1 MSSTP
6 EPRLRFNGATVD
18 FGVTRALDD
27 FTASFAPGEIVGLLG
42 HNGAGKSTLLNVATG
57 AVRATAG
64 EMVIDGVPVAH
75 GSSPKEIA
83 ALGVTVIHQT
93 PALAG
98 NLSILD
104 NMWIG
109 REWSGS
115 RADRVAKAREALD
128 RVGGQD
134 LPLSAL
140 VGALPLGQRQVVD
153 LARGLLSG
161 EMKVLLLDEPTAA
174 LGQAETDS
182 LHALI
187 ASLAAGGTTVIYVSH
202 RLPDILEICQRVL
215 VLREGRLVSES
226 PVAGLTGSD
235 LARALAPG
243 LVEQER
249 IPTNPGRVVLKSTA
263 PYNLEFRAGEVVG
276 LFGVAA
282 GPQFALLQS
291 WHGHGG
297 TTETTLDGAPYA
309 PRSPK
314 AAITQSVHSVPADRD
329 RDGLIGGMSA
339 IDNVFLPWRGRRING
354 KDVTGSPKH
363 MREVYD
369 HAREVLG
376 ILGPGAESPISSF
389 SGGNR
394 QKHLLASWL
403 FPASPK
409 VLLLSQPTQGVDVA
423 AKADIRAAI
432 RTAAA
437 NGTCVIVASAESDE
451 IASLVDRA
459 YVLVDADSAVV
470 EPSDDFDAAL
480 LQTLL
485 DLIPA
490 KTLTPAKGTA
500 TS

>member
-1 MSSTP
+1 MNTTT
-6 EPRLRFNGATVD
+6 EPRLRFDGVTVD

-27 FTASFAPGEIVGLLG
+27 FTASFVPGEIVGLLG

-57 AVRATAG
+57 AVRSTAG
-64 EMVIDGVPVAH
+64 EMLLDGEPVPH
-75 GSSPKEIA
+75 GSSPAEIA

-109 REWSGS
+109 RPWSGS
-115 RADRVAKAREALD
+115 RKDRAAKARAALD

-134 LPLSAL
+134 LPLTAL
-140 VGALPLGQRQVVD
+140 VGALPLGQRQVID
-153 LARGLLSG
+153 LARGLLAG

-187 ASLAAGGTTVIYVSH
+187 RSLAASGTTVIYVSH
-202 RLPDILEICQRVL
+202 RLPDILEVCGRVI
-215 VLREGRLVSES
+215 VIREGRLVSES
-226 PVAGLTGSD
+226 PVAGLTGEA
-235 LARALAPG
+235 LARALAPE

-249 IPTNPGRVVLKSTA
+249 IPTDPAEVVLRSTA
-263 PYNLEFRAGEVVG
+263 PYELEFRAGEVVG

-282 GPQFALLQS
+282 GPQFALLES
-291 WHGHGG
+291 WHGNGG
-297 TTETTLDGAPYA
+297 ETDTTLDGTPYA
-309 PRSPK
+309 PRSPH
-314 AAITQSVHSVPADRD
+314 AAIAASVHSVPADRD

-339 IDNVFLPWRGRRING
+339 IDNVFLPWRGRRVG
-354 KDVTGSPKH
+354 GRSVTGSPTR

-369 HAREVLG
+369 TARSALG
-376 ILGPGAESPISSF
+376 ILGPGPDSPISSF

-403 FPASPK
+403 FPATPK

-423 AKADIRAAI
+423 AKVDIRAAV
-432 RTAAA
+432 RSAAA
-437 NGTCVIVASAESDE
+437 AGTCVIVASAESDE

-459 YVLVDADSAVV
+459 YVLVDGAAASVDRGA
-470 EPSDDFDAAL
+470 DFDASL

-490 KTLTPAKGTA
+490 KGPSA
-500 TS
+500 

>member
-1 MSSTP
+1 MSTTP
-6 EPRLRFNGATVD
+6 EPRLRFDGVTVD

-57 AVRATAG
+57 AVRSTAG
-64 EMVIDGVPVAH
+64 EMIIDGVPVAH

-83 ALGVTVIHQT
+83 ALGVAVIHQT

-104 NMWIG
+104 NLWIG
-109 REWSGS
+109 RPWTGS
-115 RADRVAKAREALD
+115 RAERAERARAALD
-128 RVGGQD
+128 RVGGED
-134 LPLSAL
+134 LPLDAH

-153 LARGLLSG
+153 LARGLLAG

-187 ASLAAGGTTVIYVSH
+187 RTLAASGTTVIYVSH
-202 RLPDILEICQRVL
+202 RLPDILEVCGRV
-215 VLREGRLVSES
+215 VVMREGRLVSES
-226 PVAGLTGSD
+226 PVAGLTGGA
-235 LARALAPG
+235 LARALAPEM
-243 LVEQER
+243 VERER
-249 IPTNPGRVVLKSTA
+249 IATTPADVVMRSTA
-263 PYNLEFRAGEVVG
+263 PYELEFRAGEVVG

-282 GPQFALLQS
+282 GPQFALLEA
-291 WHGHGG
+291 WHGNGG
-297 TTETTLDGAPYA
+297 ETETTLAGAPYA
-309 PRSPK
+309 PRSPH
-314 AAITQSVHSVPADRD
+314 AAIAASVHSVPADRD
-329 RDGLIGGMSA
+329 RDGLVGGMSA
-339 IDNVFLPWRGRRING
+339 IDNVFLPWRGRRVDG
-354 KDVTGSPKH
+354 RAVTGSPKR

-369 HAREVLG
+369 RAREVLG
-376 ILGPGAESPISSF
+376 ILGPGADSPISSF

-403 FPASPK
+403 FPTTPK

-423 AKADIRAAI
+423 AKADIRAAV

-437 NGTCVIVASAESDE
+437 AGTCVVVASAESDE

-459 YVLVDADSAVV
+459 YVLVDGAAATV
-470 EPSDDFDAAL
+470 ERSDDFDADL

-490 KTLTPAKGTA
+490 KGPSA
-500 TS
+500 